1 MKTKYKLL
9 IIIGLLLSALL
20 FLSYDWKKENNTSDS
35 KTIVVLVKYKS
46 QPSKENESIIALT
59 KLIEEVKKEP
69 HFESITLH
77 VDPKD
82 KSTILLYE
90 KWSDET
96 YFTTKHMQTTHL
108 QNFIADS
115 KNFLVGPPEI
125 SFWKVEKEFK

>member
-9 IIIGLLLSALL
+9 FIIGLLLSALL
-20 FLSYDWKKENNTSDS
+20 FLSYEWKKENNTSDS

-90 KWSDET
+90 KWSNET
-96 YFTTKHMQTTHL
+96 YFNTKHMQTTHL

-115 KNFLVGPPEI
+115 KNFLAGPPEI

>member
-46 QPSKENESIIALT
+46 QPSKENESISALT